1 MTPESR
7 TKDRPG
13 VPGWERLRHSGLLLD
28 ATRLAALSRHV
39 PGPLDD
45 RTGRQ
50 LRQHAGA
57 MSDAD
62 ADSGAISSFVAFVL
76 EEVCG
81 LDASIGAWARGSNV
95 SPSWGRRAITGETV
109 KPRHLWT
116 GRNGARV
123 PVFLDGGGRLGVGRG
138 RRIVSQV
145 LGWLRASDDHLAL
158 VTNGRQWRLLFAGL
172 DYDAWCEWDL
182 DLWFEEGVL
191 SPQVTALRTLLGP
204 GLWTP
209 ETEDAAAPL
218 LQAIRDTRKGQAEL
232 SEVLGERVREAVE
245 ILIRGHGVA
254 LSALAGVTEADAAD
268 YRAYLADV
276 AGDSSAEAPSDG
288 DATFPGATPQDIY
301 RAACRVA
308 MRLVVILFAES
319 RELLPRDNALYHESY
334 GLNGLLERL
343 ERAATRGGA
352 LAASC
357 GAWPRVLA
365 LFRLVRDGSHHPDLP
380 VPAYGGDLFAA
391 GMPDAPDG
399 LSRALHVFENA
410 CFEGGVGD
418 VLPDGDVHEML
429 KLLTRT
435 TIRIRQGRGGTRAV
449 VPVDFSDLSS
459 EYIGILY
466 EGLLDYELKTAPR
479 GDPVIFLSVGD
490 QPALPLSRLEAMEDR
505 ALKTLFERLKESSSA
520 GDDAPE
526 GGDAS
531 EPSDEATEPAS
542 EAGTEPPGRGGADLF
557 DGPEEHDEEAEGEA
571 VPLGVREASPEYL
584 AARGDERQHSR
595 TRAETWARHAA
606 QVAGLV
612 RKPRGRETP
621 ERRLEFERRLGAK
634 ARQLVARVVLP
645 GEWYLVRW
653 GGNRKGSGSF
663 YTRPGLAVPTVQ
675 RTLRPL
681 AYDPPI
687 GPDGTPDVDAPPARW
702 TPKRPEEILA
712 LTVCDP
718 ACGSGTFPLAA
729 LRFLTDALYASLQH
743 HGRIE
748 PDGERALVRLLGLRG
763 DGTVA
768 GEAREGSTSQGE
780 GEDSDVPAE
789 FGLGDELIPCPPD
802 DDRFEP
808 RLKAVLRRHVVERCI
823 YAVDLDPLAVELCR
837 LSLWIETMDRTLPF
851 GFLDHK
857 VKCGNALIG
866 AWFDQFRHY
875 PVMAWKNREGG
886 DKNHTNGVHFKQ
898 GARTKAIKAF
908 VKNRLKPDLELF
920 LQGADLFQEDLLE
933 ESLTV
938 HDEALAVLAEMHAL
952 PVHDAAE
959 RARIYRERLLG
970 SPAWRSLKGAMDLW
984 CACWFWPAEE
994 LERAPLPSNLADPPE
1009 ETRVVAERVTAEMRF
1024 FHWELEFPNVF
1035 REAGSGFDA
1044 ILGNPPWD
1052 IAKPVSK
1059 EFFSDID
1066 PLYRSYG
1073 KQEALRKQTEF
1084 FAAAAVERQWLD
1096 YGARFRAQSNFMGH
1110 VASPFGDPEEN
1121 DKSQDRFAVARG
1133 NRNRELHGRWRQARA
1148 RSTGFGDLVHPFRHQ
1163 GSADLNLYKLFL
1175 EAAHALLRPGGRLGF
1190 VVPSGLY
1197 SDNGTGA
1204 LRRLFIERCRWEWL
1218 FGIENRDKIFPIDS
1232 RFKFNPVIVAKG
1244 GATEAIRT
1252 AFMRRKLDDWE
1263 RAEGFATAY
1272 TREQVE
1278 RFSPRSR
1285 AILEIQSGRDL
1296 EILEKIYA
1304 NAVLLGDDGPG
1315 GWGIRYAREFDMTND
1330 SHLFSPRPQWEAK
1343 GYRPDEY
1350 SRWLLGDWRPIE
1362 ELWEELGVDP
1372 TRPEPVDIELE
1383 EWLFDTT
1390 AGPERREAEARFV
1403 HGHLLK
1409 PGDVTRTDWRLRC
1422 AQPPYDGLP
1431 IPRAKIPPG
1440 VILSREGDSWIREEH
1455 VGSVALPV
1463 YIGKMIY
1470 VGDWAV
1476 APAPRETPGRLD
1488 LDPEYL
1494 IGAENLRHD
1503 PSSGARVVFRDIS
1516 NATNERTLVST
1527 LVPGQF
1533 PCGNV
1538 LPVLERQS
1546 HDVAGNLELGTYLSS
1561 LTFDWSARQRM
1572 AGTHLNWHV
1581 AEPLALPPP
1590 ASMPTA
1596 CREHVARLLLY
1607 GLQFAGE
1614 WIRLEGATVATAD
1627 SAASATLG
1635 SGHRPVG
1642 SLDLDVASWSDAQP
1656 LRSPD
1661 MQRRQRPQP
1670 HPCSPAERLRLQVQ
1684 TDAIAT
1690 ALFGMSS
1697 PDLRHMLAD
1706 CDYPRTDPGRQPPK
1720 GFWRVDRDKAPE
1732 LRHTVLTLIAFHD
1745 LESRIQA
1752 AGGDRE
1758 KGIEA
1763 FLAQN
1768 HGEGWML
1775 PEILR
1780 LADYGLGHDERA
1792 QHPQPVASHL
1802 GPRFYDWQL
1811 VQSAGESWRECHL
1824 HARNLLGS
1832 HEYAH
1837 LVVERIGRRV
1847 ADGEDYVGTL
1857 TDKFTRELLDD
1868 DGSGAVLFEIRSR
1881 DIVDEDSYWTTVTT
1895 LRNHGELDDTT
1906 YGQLLDKLHARG
1918 LLDEFGYLRRRN
1930 GFPRAL
1936 TETGDHLSRVAEDE
1950 ADYQVDTRSKNR
1962 QADFFD

>member
-1 MTPESR
+1 MGNSENTVPAMTGLGLGSSPGPRHPRKARAQAGISNR
-7 TKDRPG
+7 RPG
-13 VPGWERLRHSGLLLD
+13 VPGWEHLRHGGLLLD

-45 RTGRQ
+45 RIGRQ
-50 LRQHAGA
+50 LRQRAGA
-57 MSDAD
+57 ISEAD
-62 ADSGAISSFVAFVL
+62 ADSATISSFVAFVL

-81 LDASIGAWARGSNV
+81 LDASTGAWTRGNNV

-109 KPRHLWT
+109 KPRHVWT
-116 GRNGARV
+116 GTNGARL
-123 PVFLDGGGRLGVGRG
+123 PVFLDGGRRLGVGRG

-145 LGWLRASDDHLAL
+145 LGWLRAGNDHLAL

-182 DLWFEEGVL
+182 DLWFEEGAL

-245 ILIRGHGVA
+245 ILIRGHGEA
-254 LSALAGVTEADAAD
+254 LSALAGVTEAGAAD
-268 YRAYLADV
+268 YRGADLEDV
-276 AGDSSAEAPSDG
+276 AGVSSAEAPSD
-288 DATFPGATPQDIY
+288 DDETFPGATPQDIY

-319 RELLPRDNALYHESY
+319 RELLPRDNTLYHESY

-352 LAASC
+352 LATSF

-365 LFRLVRDGSHHPDLP
+365 LFRLVRDGSHHPNLP
-380 VPAYGGDLFAA
+380 VTAYGGDLFAA
-391 GMPDAPDG
+391 GMSDAPDG

-410 CFEGGVGD
+410 CFEGDVGD

-435 TIRIRQGRGGTRAV
+435 SIRIRQGRGGTRAV

-505 ALKTLFERLKESSSA
+505 ALKTLFERLKESVSA

-526 GGDAS
+526 GGDAG
-531 EPSDEATEPAS
+531 EPSDEAAEPAL

-557 DGPEEHDEEAEGEA
+557 DGPEEHDGEAEGEA
-571 VPLGVREASPEYL
+571 LPFGVREPTPEYL
-584 AARGDERQHSR
+584 AGGADERQHSR

-606 QVAGLV
+606 QIAGLV

-621 ERRLEFERRLGAK
+621 ERRLEFEKRLGVK

-681 AYDPPI
+681 ACDPPA

-718 ACGSGTFPLAA
+718 ACGSGTFPLSA

-743 HGRIE
+743 HGCIE

-763 DGTVA
+763 NGAV
-768 GEAREGSTSQGE
+768 GEEAREGSLSHGDGE
-780 GEDSDVPAE
+780 GEGSGVPTE

-898 GARTKAIKAF
+898 GARTRAIKDF
-908 VKNRLKPDLELF
+908 V
-920 LQGADLFQEDLLE
+920 
-933 ESLTV
+933 
-938 HDEALAVLAEMHAL
+938 
-952 PVHDAAE
+952 
-959 RARIYRERLLG
+959 
-970 SPAWRSLKGAMDLW
+970 
-984 CACWFWPAEE
+984 
-994 LERAPLPSNLADPPE
+994 
-1009 ETRVVAERVTAEMRF
+1009 
-1024 FHWELEFPNVF
+1024 
-1035 REAGSGFDA
+1035 
-1044 ILGNPPWD
+1044 
-1052 IAKPVSK
+1052 
-1059 EFFSDID
+1059 
-1066 PLYRSYG
+1066 
-1073 KQEALRKQTEF
+1073 
-1084 FAAAAVERQWLD
+1084 
-1096 YGARFRAQSNFMGH
+1096 
-1110 VASPFGDPEEN
+1110 
-1121 DKSQDRFAVARG
+1121 
-1133 NRNRELHGRWRQARA
+1133 RNRELHDRWRQARA
-1148 RSTGFGDLVHPFRHQ
+1148 RSTGFGDPVHPFRHQ

-1175 EAAHALLRPGGRLGF
+1175 EAAHTLLRPGGRLGF

-1218 FGIENRDKIFPIDS
+1218 FGIENRDKVFPIDS
-1232 RFKFNPVIVAKG
+1232 RFKFNPVIVSKG
-1244 GATEAIRT
+1244 GATDAIRT

-1263 RAEGFATAY
+1263 SAENFATAY

-1304 NAVLLGDDGPG
+1304 NAVLLGDDGPD
-1315 GWGIRYAREFDMTND
+1315 GWGIRYAAEFHMTND
-1330 SHLFSPRPQWEAK
+1330 SRLFPPRPQWEAK

-1362 ELWEELGVDP
+1362 ALWEELGVDP
-1372 TRPEPVDIELE
+1372 SRPEPAGIELE

-1409 PGDVTRTDWRLRC
+1409 PGDVARTDWRERC
-1422 AQPPYDGLP
+1422 AQPPCDGLP
-1431 IPRAKIPPG
+1431 IRRAKIPPG
-1440 VILSREGDSWIREEH
+1440 VILSRDGDAWVREGD
-1455 VGSVALPV
+1455 VQDAALPL
-1463 YIGKMIY
+1463 YQGIMIQPFVPSARGWISGTGLRAKWDY
-1470 VGDWAV
+1470 GSLGNLRWNPQYLMGAEIVAQGRRTLSQVKVGYRDV
-1476 APAPRETPGRLD
+1476 ARNTDVRSF
-1488 LDPEYL
+1488 
-1494 IGAENLRHD
+1494 IGAVL
-1503 PSSGARVVFRDIS
+1503 PS
-1516 NATNERTLVST
+1516 
-1527 LVPGQF
+1527 F
-1533 PCGNV
+1533 PCSNKVPTLHLGNGTFDPIVNAMALLNSFAFDWIIRRRLGAATLNWYVLAEAV
-1538 LPVLERQS
+1538 LPRS
-1546 HDVAGNLELGTYLSS
+1546 SDVGGLSTIVKRLNLFPKPFAAVTATRRTGTLDALHLG
-1561 LTFDWSARQRM
+1561 
-1572 AGTHLNWHV
+1572 
-1581 AEPLALPPP
+1581 
-1590 ASMPTA
+1590 
-1596 CREHVARLLLY
+1596 
-1607 GLQFAGE
+1607 
-1614 WIRLEGATVATAD
+1614 
-1627 SAASATLG
+1627 
-1635 SGHRPVG
+1635 
-1642 SLDLDVASWSDAQP
+1642 
-1656 LRSPD
+1656 
-1661 MQRRQRPQP
+1661 
-1670 HPCSPAERLRLQVQ
+1670 ERLRLRSMA
-1684 TDAIAT
+1684 DAITCAV
-1690 ALFGMSS
+1690 FGFDAA
-1697 PDLRHMLAD
+1697 DLIHVLRDSDLPAGGVGPRSRHSTSLD
-1706 CDYPRTDPGRQPPK
+1706 PR
-1720 GFWRVDRDKAPE
+1720 GFWRVDRDKDPE

-1745 LESRIQA
+1745 LESKIED

-1775 PEILR
+1775 PETLR
-1780 LADYGLGHDERA
+1780 LADYGLGHDDRA
-1792 QHPQPVASHL
+1792 RHPQPVASRL
-1802 GPRFYDWQL
+1802 GPRFHDWQL
-1811 VQSAGESWRECHL
+1811 VRSADESWRECHL

-1837 LVVERIGRRV
+1837 LLAERIERRA
-1847 ADGEDYVGTL
+1847 ADGEDHVGTL
-1857 TDKFTRELLDD
+1857 TDGFTRELFGD
-1868 DGSGAVLFEIRSR
+1868 DGYGTVLFEIRSR
-1881 DIVDEDSYWTTVTT
+1881 NVVDEDAYWPLLAA
-1895 LRNHGELDDTT
+1895 LRDGGYLDEPACAR
-1906 YGQLLDKLHARG
+1906 LLDKLHARG
-1918 LLDEFGYLRRRN
+1918 LPDDVGDRRRRGRN
-1930 GFPRAL
+1930 PPAPAAEPL
-1936 TETGDHLSRVAEDE
+1936 ARVAEPRT
-1950 ADYQVDTRSKNR
+1950 DYRAATPPRDR
-1962 QADFFD
+1962 QTDLFE

>member
-1 MTPESR
+1 MTGLGLGSSPGPRHQRNTR
-7 TKDRPG
+7 TQTRTSDRRPG
-13 VPGWERLRHSGLLLD
+13 VPGWERLRHGGLLLD
-28 ATRLAALSRHV
+28 ATRLAALSQHV

-45 RTGRQ
+45 RVGRQ
-50 LRQHAGA
+50 LRQRASA
-57 MSDAD
+57 MSEAD
-62 ADSGAISSFVAFVL
+62 ADSATISSFVAFVL

-81 LDASIGAWARGSNV
+81 LDASAGAWTRGNNV

-116 GRNGARV
+116 SRNGARL
-123 PVFLDGGGRLGVGRG
+123 PVFLDGGRRLGVGRG

-145 LGWLRASDDHLAL
+145 LGWLRVGNDHLAL

-182 DLWFEEGVL
+182 DLWFEEGEL

-209 ETEDAAAPL
+209 ESEDAAAPL

-245 ILIRGHGVA
+245 ILIRGHGEA

-268 YRAYLADV
+268 YRAYLEDV
-276 AGDSSAEAPSDG
+276 AGVSSAEAPSDD

-343 ERAATRGGA
+343 ERVAARGGA
-352 LAASC
+352 LAASF

-380 VPAYGGDLFAA
+380 VTAYGGDLFAA
-391 GMPDAPDG
+391 GMSDAPDG

-410 CFEGGVGD
+410 CFEGDVGD

-435 TIRIRQGRGGTRAV
+435 SIRIRQGRGGTRAV
-449 VPVDFSDLSS
+449 VPVNFSDLSS

-505 ALKTLFERLKESSSA
+505 ALRTLFERLKESSSA
-520 GDDAPE
+520 GDDAPD
-526 GGDAS
+526 GGDAD
-531 EPSDEATEPAS
+531 EPFGKATEPAL
-542 EAGTEPPGRGGADLF
+542 EAGTEPPGRGDADLF
-557 DGPEEHDEEAEGEA
+557 DGPEAPDEEADGEA
-571 VPLGVREASPEYL
+571 LPLGVREPSPEYL
-584 AARGDERQHSR
+584 VAGADERQHSR
-595 TRAETWARHAA
+595 TRAETWARRAA

-621 ERRLEFERRLGAK
+621 ERRLEFERRLGVK

-681 AYDPPI
+681 ACDPPA
-687 GPDGTPDVDAPPARW
+687 GLDGTPDVDAPPARW
-702 TPKRPEEILA
+702 TPKLPEEILA

-763 DGTVA
+763 NGAV
-768 GEAREGSTSQGE
+768 GEEAREGSPSHGDGE
-780 GEDSDVPAE
+780 GEGSGVPTE
-789 FGLGDELIPCPPD
+789 FDLGDELIPCPPD

-886 DKNHTNGVHFKQ
+886 DKNHTNGVHYKQ
-898 GARTKAIKAF
+898 GARTKAIKDF
-908 VKNRLKPDLELF
+908 VKDRLKPDLELF

-938 HDEALAVLAEMHAL
+938 HDEALAVLADMHAL
-952 PVHDAAE
+952 PVQDAAE

-1009 ETRVVAERVTAEMRF
+1009 ETRAAAERVAAEMRF
-1024 FHWELEFPNVF
+1024 FHWELEFPDVF
-1035 REAGSGFDA
+1035 REVGSGFDA
-1044 ILGNPPWD
+1044 ILGNPPWETLQ
-1052 IAKPVSK
+1052 PNSM
-1059 EFFSDID
+1059 EFFSNLD

-1073 KQEALRKQTEF
+1073 KQEALRKQCAY
-1084 FAAAAVERQWLD
+1084 FASATVEWDWLN
-1096 YGARFRAQSNFMGH
+1096 YNSRFAGDSNWMKH
-1110 VASPFGDPEEN
+1110 TANPFGDPQWSEKSHNRFTIFRGGEN
-1121 DKSQDRFAVARG
+1121 AR
-1133 NRNRELHGRWRQARA
+1133 LHTRWREARA
-1148 RSTGFGDLVHPFRHQ
+1148 YSSGFGDPAHPFIHR
-1163 GSADLNLYKLFL
+1163 GEGKAYTYKLFL
-1175 EAAHALLRPGGRLGF
+1175 EQAYVLCRLGGRTGML
-1190 VVPSGLY
+1190 VPSGLY

-1204 LRRLFIERCRWEWL
+1204 LRNLFLEHCRWEWL
-1218 FGIENRDKIFPIDS
+1218 FGIENRDKVFPIHRS
-1232 RFKFNPVIVAKG
+1232 YKFNPVVIEKG
-1244 GATEAIRT
+1244 GSTEAIHT
-1252 AFMRRKLDDWE
+1252 AFMRRNPDDWE
-1263 RAEGFATAY
+1263 RAEDFATDY
-1272 TREQVE
+1272 TRAQIV

-1285 AILEIQSGRDL
+1285 AILEIQSKRDL

-1304 NAVLLGDDGPG
+1304 GAVLLGDDGPN
-1315 GWGIRYAREFDMTND
+1315 GWGIRYSQGDFNLTSD
-1330 SHLFSPRPQWEAK
+1330 SRLFPPRSQWEAK

-1362 ELWEELGVDP
+1362 ELWEALGVDP
-1372 TRPEPVDIELE
+1372 SRPEPVDIKLE
-1383 EWLFDTT
+1383 EWLFGTT
-1390 AGPERREAEARFV
+1390 AGPERREVEARFV

-1409 PGDVTRTDWRLRC
+1409 PGDAARTDWRSRC

-1431 IPRAKIPPG
+1431 IPRVKIPPG
-1440 VILSREGDSWIREEH
+1440 VLLSREGDAWIEEDDIR
-1455 VGSVALPV
+1455 SIALPV
-1463 YIGKMIY
+1463 YQGIMIQPFVPSARGWISGTGLRAKWDYSQLDNLRWNPQYLMDAEVAAQGRVGFSRLKIGY
-1470 VGDWAV
+1470 REV
-1476 APAPRETPGRLD
+1476 ARSTDARSF
-1488 LDPEYL
+1488 
-1494 IGAENLRHD
+1494 IGAVL
-1503 PSSGARVVFRDIS
+1503 PS
-1516 NATNERTLVST
+1516 
-1527 LVPGQF
+1527 F
-1533 PCGNV
+1533 PCGHKV
-1538 LPVLERQS
+1538 PIL
-1546 HDVAGNLELGTYLSS
+1546 HLGDSAIDSIANAMALLNSFV
-1561 LTFDWSARQRM
+1561 FDWLVRQRLGAAALAWYVLAEAPLPRTSDVPGLSM
-1572 AGTHLNWHV
+1572 IARTLNLFPSLFAAVEATRHTDT
-1581 AEPLALPPP
+1581 LDAL
-1590 ASMPTA
+1590 
-1596 CREHVARLLLY
+1596 H
-1607 GLQFAGE
+1607 FGE
-1614 WIRLEGATVATAD
+1614 RV
-1627 SAASATLG
+1627 
-1635 SGHRPVG
+1635 
-1642 SLDLDVASWSDAQP
+1642 
-1656 LRSPD
+1656 
-1661 MQRRQRPQP
+1661 
-1670 HPCSPAERLRLQVQ
+1670 RLR
-1684 TDAIAT
+1684 TIADAVSCA
-1690 ALFGMSS
+1690 AFGLDAA
-1697 PDLRHMLAD
+1697 DLRHVLRDSDRPSGDVGTRSRRSASLD
-1706 CDYPRTDPGRQPPK
+1706 PR
-1720 GFWRVDRDKAPE
+1720 GFWRVDRDKDPE
-1732 LRHTVLTLIAFHD
+1732 LRHTVLTLVAFHD

-1775 PEILR
+1775 PESLR
-1780 LADYGLGHDERA
+1780 LADYGLGHDDRA
-1792 QHPQPVASHL
+1792 RHPQPVASRL

-1811 VQSAGESWRECHL
+1811 VRSAGESWREYHL

-1837 LVVERIGRRV
+1837 LLVEQFERRA
-1847 ADGEDYVGTL
+1847 ADDEDCVGTL
-1857 TDKFTRELLDD
+1857 TDRFTRELLGE
-1868 DGSGAVLFEIRSR
+1868 DGYGTALFEIRSR
-1881 DIVDEDSYWTTVTT
+1881 DIADEESYWTTVTA

-1918 LLDEFGYLRRRN
+1918 FLDDVGYLRRRD
-1930 GFPRAL
+1930 GIPPAL
-1936 TETGDHLSRVAEDE
+1936 AETGEHLSQVAEGE
-1950 ADYQVDTRSKNR
+1950 ADYQVDTRTKNR
-1962 QADFFD
+1962 QADLFE